1 MIGELYRQS
10 DSQSESKTL
19 EISSKSP
26 SRYANEFASPKL
38 TIPCMWYFR
47 LWRYGNLDSS
57 WRVVGTDTRS
67 SWKNRRELDFP
78 REIIGVGGRRCVQW
92 ITRVINFNTRVRD
105 VTLCL
110 LRPPA
115 FRSARAQLASTAERK
130 TGRKVNPAPPQA
142 QRALDANGQPS
153 RLSYQFFGAC
163 IPAEQPPHED
173 NKTEVG
179 HDEFPTISP
188 NRRGWL
194 GRLLYIHRYPRQ

>member
-10 DSQSESKTL
+10 DSQSESKAL
-19 EISSKSP
+19 EISS
-26 SRYANEFASPKL
+26 
-38 TIPCMWYFR
+38 
-47 LWRYGNLDSS
+47 
-57 WRVVGTDTRS
+57 RS
-67 SWKNRRELDFP
+67 SSRTATLTPHGVELTP
-78 REIIGVGGRRCVQW
+78 ARVGRTAGNSGVGGRRCVQW

-130 TGRKVNPAPPQA
+130 TGRKVNLARPPSQA
-142 QRALDANGQPS
+142 QRALDASGQPS